1 MTRGVKPTNQA
12 DRLFT
17 MVDRG
22 PNPSDPKND
31 KNFIILIFI
40 LGIRCKMV
48 NLNTELPYFTK
59 NIVSYK
65 NACFRVKLPFLLKM
79 NVKMPFYSKITFFH
93 I

>member
-12 DRLFT
+12 DRFFT

-22 PNPSDPKND
+22 SNPSDPKND

-48 NLNTELPYFTK
+48 NLKTELPY
-59 NIVSYK
+59 
-65 NACFRVKLPFLLKM
+65 
-79 NVKMPFYSKITFFH
+79 
-93 I
+93 